1 MVLIGPA
8 IVPARRMGPMV
19 EDNKAAA
26 RRTWEEIFPACDVA
40 GLEEVADRDVVGHGR
55 RPDEPAGLEGMT
67 RTMLWL
73 SSVFSDQRWEIHH
86 VIGEG
91 DFVAVH
97 ATHHGRHTG
106 DLFGIQPT
114 GREVAY
120 DYVHI
125 LRFRDG
131 KAVEHWGVRDTMA
144 LMQQLGVAPQSPAA
158 AAAPR

>member
-1 MVLIGPA
+1 
-8 IVPARRMGPMV
+8 MV
-19 EDNKAAA
+19 EQNKAAA
-26 RRTWEEIFPACDVA
+26 RRTWEEIFPACDGA
-40 GLEEVADRDVVGHGR
+40 GLAAITDPDVVAHGR
-55 RPDEPAGLEGMT
+55 RPDEPSGLEGIT

-73 SSVFSDQRWEIHH
+73 GQVFSDQRWEIHH

-97 ATHHGRHTG
+97 ATHHGRQTG
-106 DLFGIQPT
+106 ELFGIPAT

-131 KAVEHWGVRDTMA
+131 KAVEHWSVRDTMT
-144 LMQQLGVAPQSPAA
+144 LMRQLGAVDDRPAVPA
-158 AAAPR
+158 GR